1 MKLEYT
7 EQARTDIVEIGE
19 YIAEDNPPRARS
31 FLAEL
36 RVFIEQIPENP
47 RRYRLREEWGGAV
60 RAASFGRYLA
70 LFEDTGDRVT
80 ILRVASGRR
89 NVADLL
95 DSKPQ

>member
-36 RVFIEQIPENP
+36 RAFIEQIPENP

-60 RAASFGRYLA
+60 RAARRPVRSAPRA
-70 LFEDTGDRVT
+70 ASDR
-80 ILRVASGRR
+80 RR
-89 NVADLL
+89 F
-95 DSKPQ
+95 K